1 MIGHSQGWGMRADV
15 KKNQKNSKQ
24 PLAVTAYETILR
36 RIICLEYQP
45 SQHLEE
51 SQLMADLGI
60 GRTPIREALVRL
72 HGERMVESHPNRGMV
87 VRPITLQNTK
97 AMFESMRIFEF
108 GVVDI
113 AVNKD
118 CTTFIEKMK
127 AANLKIQAAVESK
140 DLLGMVE
147 ANHLFHINFARCSQ
161 NEFLIR
167 AVHDVRSEAKRLS
180 YLSYN
185 NSIGPGKNLELHYKA
200 VVEEHD
206 RIVACIENH
215 DSKKLKQLLTDHILT
230 FRERIILFM
239 VS

>member
-1 MIGHSQGWGMRADV
+1 MSTKI
-15 KKNQKNSKQ
+15 KTQKIPKQ
-24 PLAVTAYETILR
+24 PLAVTAYETILS

-45 SQHLEE
+45 SQHLDE
-51 SQLMADLGI
+51 SQLMDDLGI

-72 HGERMVESHPNRGMV
+72 HGEKMVESQPNRGV
-87 VRPITLQNTK
+87 IVRPITLQNTK
-97 AMFESMRIFEF
+97 SMFESMGIFEF

-118 CTTFIEKMK
+118 CTTFIQKMK
-127 AANLKIQAAVESK
+127 AANNKIQTAVESN

-147 ANHLFHINFARCSQ
+147 ANHLFHINFAECSR

-167 AVHDVRSEAKRLS
+167 AIHDVRSEAKRLS

-185 NSIGPGKNLELHYKA
+185 NIIGSGKNLGPYYKL

-206 RIVACIENH
+206 KMIVCLENH
-215 DSKKLKQLLTDHILT
+215 ETKKLKELLTDHIST

>member
-1 MIGHSQGWGMRADV
+1 MRAKV
-15 KKNQKNSKQ
+15 KIQKIPKQ
-24 PLAVTAYETILR
+24 PLAVIAYETILS

-51 SQLMADLGI
+51 SQLMDDLGI

-72 HGERMVESHPNRGMV
+72 RGEKMVESHPNRGVV

-118 CTTFIEKMK
+118 CTIFIQKMK
-127 AANLKIQAAVESK
+127 AANNKIQAAVESN

-147 ANHLFHINFARCSQ
+147 ANHLFHINFAKCSQ

-167 AVHDVRSEAKRLS
+167 AINDVRSEAKRLS

-185 NSIGPGKNLELHYKA
+185 NIIGPGKNLELYYNV

-206 RIVACIENH
+206 RMIAGLENH
-215 DSKKLKQLLTDHILT
+215 DIKKLKELLTDHILT
-230 FRERIILFM
+230 FRERILLFM